1 MICKERHHTTLHE
14 ACVTAGNMST
24 LSSHVSHRIQTTAV
38 AVLLATARVYAADRS
53 GSLHTVRALIDPGS
67 EVSVITE
74 ALAQRLR
81 LSRAKT
87 SVAIFGVGAQHTG
100 MTRGI
105 VNLEVESR
113 TSDFSLKVCTHV
125 LPRVTPYAG
134 KLTNPHAW
142 PHFEGIELADTDCHA
157 NDPVE
162 LLLGADQYAAIL
174 KPGLRTGGTHAPV
187 AQHTTLGWILSGV
200 VDGGRRSS
208 ESVLSHQC
216 TVDDQ
221 LTDLVQQFWEQEAWP
236 IPERPLT
243 KEEERCE
250 DHFAST
256 HSRTAEGRYVVR
268 LPFKSDA
275 AGIGDTRTA
284 AIRLLQTMER
294 KFNQQPKFQVAYQD
308 FMQEY
313 ELLGHMSRASATHEA
328 DNQRIYYLPHHGVVK
343 ESSTTTKLRV
353 VFNGSQRGR
362 NGE

>member
-14 ACVTAGNMST
+14 ACVTVGNTST

-38 AVLLATARVYAADRS
+38 AVPLATARVYAADRS
-53 GSLHTVRALIDPGS
+53 GSLHKVRALIDPGS
-67 EVSVITE
+67 EVSVITD

-81 LSRAKT
+81 LPRAKT
-87 SVAIFGVGAQHTG
+87 SVAIFGVGAQRTG

-105 VNLEVESR
+105 VNLEVKSR
-113 TSDFSLKVCTHV
+113 TSDFLLRVCTHV
-125 LPRVTPYAG
+125 LPRVTLYAG

-142 PHFEGIELADTDCHA
+142 PHLEGIELADPDCHA

-174 KPGLRTGGTHAPV
+174 KPGLCTGGTHAPV
-187 AQHTTLGWILSGV
+187 AQHRKLGWILSRV

-208 ESVLSHQC
+208 ELVLSHQC
-216 TVDDQ
+216 SVDDQ

-236 IPERPLT
+236 TPERPLT
-243 KEEERCE
+243 KEEERCK
-250 DHFAST
+250 DLFASI

-275 AGIGDTRTA
+275 AGVDDTCTA
-284 AIRLLQTMER
+284 AVRLLQTMER
-294 KFNQQPKFQVAYQD
+294 KFNQQPKFQVAYRD
-308 FMQEY
+308 FMREY
-313 ELLGHMSRASATHEA
+313 ELLGHISRASATHEA
-328 DNQRIYYLPHHGVVK
+328 DNQRIYYLPHHRVVK